1 MASQAQQ
8 QAQAVANYHG
18 ILDDMDTE
26 RYGKSTTKMTPTQVK
41 NRDVLRNAV
50 YEWAVR
56 KQSRG
61 ESIPD
66 LKAIV
71 VREDRAEFFN
81 DILKEQEKK
90 RAQSPRAKMG
100 NPTRGTKPAVESL
113 EEWDAKGKKW
123 SEHPTLAHEVEKRM
137 RRTE

>member
-1 MASQAQQ
+1 M

-18 ILDDMDTE
+18 ILDDMDTD
-26 RYGKSTTKMTPTQVK
+26 RYGKSTAKMTPTQVK
-41 NRDVLRNAV
+41 NRDTLRNAV

-56 KQSRG
+56 RQMRG
-61 ESIPD
+61 ESVPD

-90 RAQSPRAKMG
+90 RASTPRAKMG
-100 NPTRGTKPAVESL
+100 NPTRGTKPAEESL

-123 SEHPTLAHEVEKRM
+123 SDHPALAREVEKRI
-137 RRTE
+137 RRAQ